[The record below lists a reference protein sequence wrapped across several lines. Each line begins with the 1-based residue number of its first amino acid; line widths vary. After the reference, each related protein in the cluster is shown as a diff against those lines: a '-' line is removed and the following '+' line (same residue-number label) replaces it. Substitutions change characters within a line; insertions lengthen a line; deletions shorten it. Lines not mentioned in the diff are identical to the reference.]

1 MCGPILF
8 LMLATV
14 VPGEAPG
21 ADVIDRM
28 AVIVGRHVI
37 KTSDIL
43 RDLRV
48 TEFLNREPLALDAE
62 ARKKSAERLI
72 DQEIIRQEIVT
83 GGYRRPADEDGEA
96 FEKQL
101 EKDRFHGSA
110 AEIRAALAKYGLT
123 EQRLREQLLWQLT
136 VLRFIDQ
143 RFRAGVLVTDD
154 DVKNYYD
161 QHQEELRRE
170 NPHAN
175 SQEALQP
182 KIRSTLE
189 AERINELFNAWLA
202 HERKIY
208 RIEYKQAAFE

>member
-1 MCGPILF
+1 MCGPIPF
-8 LMLATV
+8 LMLAAV

-21 ADVIDRM
+21 AEVIDRM

-48 TEFLNREPLALDAE
+48 TEFLNREPLELGADAK
-62 ARKKSAERLI
+62 KKSAERLI

-83 GGYRRPADEDGEA
+83 GGYRRPSDEDGSA

-101 EKDRFHGSA
+101 EKDRFHASG
-110 AEIRAALAKYGLT
+110 AEMRATLTKYGLT
-123 EQRLREQLLWQLT
+123 EQQLREQLLWQLT

-154 DVKNYYD
+154 DVKNYYE
-161 QHQEELRRE
+161 QHRNQD
-170 NPHAN
+170 PQAN
-175 SQEALQP
+175 SLEALQP

-189 AERINELFNAWLA
+189 GERINELFNAWLE